1 MHYNINQKKRK
12 ISADIFLQ
20 TLEKQTAFWYN
31 PSVEYILG
39 DDKVPATESI
49 LRYPGGKSQLY
60 AAVKAL
66 VEFNSFRN
74 RTYVEPFAGGAG
86 LALKLLYNNVVPNIV
101 INDFDPAIYAVWY
114 ACLNEPN
121 ELKQLINTTPL
132 TINEW
137 DRQKAIYLTPNEHS
151 LLELG
156 FATLYLNRTN
166 KSGIIEGGVLGKRDQ
181 SGPYKMSARFNRDT
195 LCKKISRIA
204 SHRDNILL
212 FNLDAKKFLSDLDNI
227 IGTPTFLNIDPPYVK
242 KGAALYHNF
251 FREKDHRELSHI
263 ISLCS
268 CPWIV
273 TYDMCDFVHELYEG
287 YRCSKIDVHYSANI
301 KRNANEYMFFSN
313 ELRLSPDIVLL

>member
-1 MHYNINQKKRK
+1 MQG
-12 ISADIFLQ
+12 
-20 TLEKQTAFWYN
+20 
-31 PSVEYILG
+31 G
-39 DDKVPATESI
+39 DEVPTTESI

-60 AAVKAL
+60 VAVKAL
-66 VEFNSFRN
+66 IEFNSFSN

-86 LALKLLYNNVVPNIV
+86 LALKLLYNNIVPNIV

-121 ELKQLINTTPL
+121 ELKRLISTTPL

-137 DRQKAIYLTPNEHS
+137 NRQKTIYSNPNEHS
-151 LLELG
+151 VLELG

-195 LCKKISRIA
+195 LCKKVSRIA
-204 SHRDNILL
+204 SYKDSISL
-212 FNLDAKKFLSDLDNI
+212 FNLDAKILLSNLNNI
-227 IGTPTFLNIDPPYVK
+227 IGGPVFLNIDPPYVK

-251 FREKDHRELSHI
+251 FREKDHRELSYI

-268 CPWIV
+268 SPWIV
-273 TYDMCDFVHELYEG
+273 TYDVCDYVRELYER

-301 KRNANEYMFFSN
+301 KRNANEYVFFSDD
-313 ELRLSPDIVLL
+313 LFLSPDIVLL